1 MQDKRMQR
9 LVRFVA
15 EMKEGHFPNA
25 VSFARLLMD
34 NEWDDH
40 QPMGVSPKTV
50 QRDIAFLNERF
61 HPPMAYDPAAKG
73 YCLVD
78 MSWSLPYLSLAE
90 NELFAALFSNR
101 VSEPFLPAP
110 ILQAMGDVK
119 TAELAAGEPGNMRL
133 EVLESLVVATGGS
146 VPVVPALAQTVLR
159 AWKDARRL
167 RICYTRGAD
176 GVASERDI
184 DIHALFLSDG
194 AWYARAFCHL
204 LQGVRS
210 FALHRV
216 SKAALLEVRF
226 QRSAAVVE
234 EVRRGRVFD
243 YDFVSDVCVTCVP
256 ERAKYF
262 REREWFAGQ
271 QIREQ
276 PDGSL
281 AVCYPAVPAPL
292 VEQWVLSFGGAVT
305 VTAPSALR
313 ERIRL
318 LAVTLATGHEASPV
332 A

>member
-1 MQDKRMQR
+1 MQR
-9 LVRFVA
+9 IVRFVA

-25 VSFARLLMD
+25 VSFAKLLKG
-34 NEWDDH
+34 NEWDED
-40 QPMGVSPKTV
+40 QPLGVSPKTV
-50 QRDIAFLNERF
+50 QRDIAFLHQRF
-61 HPPMAYDPAAKG
+61 HPPMAYDPEAKG

-133 EVLESLVVATGGS
+133 DVLESLVVATGSS
-146 VPVVPALAQTVLR
+146 VPVAPVLAQAVLR

-167 RICYTRGAD
+167 RMRYTRGTD
-176 GVASERDI
+176 GVASDRDI

-204 LQGVRS
+204 RQGVRS
-210 FALHRV
+210 FALHRI
-216 SKAALLEVRF
+216 SKADLLEARF

-243 YDFVSDVCVTCVP
+243 YDFVQDVCVTCVP

-271 QIREQ
+271 QIQEC

-281 AVCYPAVPAPL
+281 TVHYPAVPAPL
-292 VEQWVLSFGGAVT
+292 FEQWVLSFGGAVT
-305 VTAPSALR
+305 VTTPTGLR
-313 ERIRL
+313 ERIHL
-318 LAVTLATGHEASPV
+318 LAVTLAAGHEAGPV